1 MSLWCVW
8 GLMGSPLEPLGASF
22 WDPRGVIFGALGG
35 HFWELFGPFWEPWGG
50 GHWATFGAFGARKK
64 LYTPQDILWLFHFR
78 GKVAQMDENWVPT
91 WSQNGQQIGQ
101 QKQSKS
107 GYVF

>member
-35 HFWELFGPFWEPWGG
+35 HFGSFLVHFGSLGG
-50 GHWATFGAFGARKK
+50 GHWATFGAFGARQK
-64 LYTPQDILWLFHFR
+64 LYTPLL
-78 GKVAQMDENWVPT
+78 
-91 WSQNGQQIGQ
+91 
-101 QKQSKS
+101 
-107 GYVF
+107 

>member
-35 HFWELFGPFWEPWGG
+35 HFGSFLVYFGSLGGSLGDFLVGLGPEKSYIPPGYIMPVPF
-50 GHWATFGAFGARKK
+50 
-64 LYTPQDILWLFHFR
+64 
-78 GKVAQMDENWVPT
+78 
-91 WSQNGQQIGQ
+91 
-101 QKQSKS
+101 
-107 GYVF
+107 